1 MNVLWEMPI
10 VVRSAVP
17 GAMPEGMNEA
27 IAMTFVGAPDY
38 ETAVR
43 KGVAALQEMNLAFDT
58 ILGGKIFQVPLE
70 QWDEHITHKYDYFLG
85 NLPRQEEVP
94 GLVASG
100 VVFLGSF
107 PGYTRESE

>member
-1 MNVLWEMPI
+1 MNLLWEMPI

-17 GAMPEGMNEA
+17 GAMPDGMNEA

-38 ETAVR
+38 EAAVL
-43 KGVAALQEMNLAFDT
+43 KGVAALQEMNLAFEN

-70 QWDEHITHKYDYFLG
+70 QWAEHITHKYDYFLE

-94 GLVASG
+94 ALVASG
-100 VVFLGSF
+100 AVFLGPF
-107 PGYTRESE
+107 LGYTRESK